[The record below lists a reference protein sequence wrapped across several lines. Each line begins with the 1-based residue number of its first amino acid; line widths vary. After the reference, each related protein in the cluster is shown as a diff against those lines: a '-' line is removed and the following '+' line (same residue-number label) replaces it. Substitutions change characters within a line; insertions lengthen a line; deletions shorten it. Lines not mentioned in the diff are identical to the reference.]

1 MDQELENNKLHK
13 VYLAKLKR
21 PDIRP
26 RCVYK
31 PGITSFLDAMQRLNF
46 KGKNEQYPISHYFS
60 DMKIMHSTRLK
71 YTKQQAKDIEDEIHA
86 AIKKPDDR
94 WFHNWYE
101 PDQISGITEMRI
113 WDYEEFKV
121 AYSIIEKYK

>member
-1 MDQELENNKLHK
+1 MDQARKYK

-21 PDIRP
+21 EDVRP

-31 PGITSFLDAMQRLNF
+31 VGITSFWDAMERLNYV
-46 KGKNEQYPISHYFS
+46 GEDESYPISNYFS
-60 DMKIMHSTRLK
+60 DIKIMHSTRRK
-71 YTKQQAKDIEDEIHA
+71 YTEDEAKEIEKKIHA

-101 PDQISGITEMRI
+101 KDQISGITEMRV
-113 WDYEEFKV
+113 WDYDEFKQCWQL
-121 AYSIIEKYK
+121 IEEHK